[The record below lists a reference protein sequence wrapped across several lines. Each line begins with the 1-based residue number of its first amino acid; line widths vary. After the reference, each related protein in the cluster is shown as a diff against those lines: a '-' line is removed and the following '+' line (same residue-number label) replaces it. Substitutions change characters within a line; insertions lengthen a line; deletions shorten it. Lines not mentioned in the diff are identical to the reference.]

1 MTESVNKARK
11 KKFIILLC
19 EVTEHEC
26 KLANSKHSY
35 NHINGMDRN
44 IPLDQGT

>member
-1 MTESVNKARK
+1 MTESVNKAR

-26 KLANSKHSY
+26 KSANYRHSY
-35 NHINGMDRN
+35 NHINGMDRD
-44 IPLDQGT
+44 IPLDQRA